1 MLYKVTVGR
10 DVYVGTPEEI
20 LGFMARAEGA
30 PAAPPPTAAPS
41 PSAPSPSGV
50 PPSAS
55 SSSSASAASSG
66 SSAPS
71 ASSSAPSVSTGSAGS
86 SGSADRT
93 GGLQAYMDGVAAR
106 LATHGKRVAVDV
118 SSPLA
123 FLESL
128 AAARLLQ
135 LERRKLPR
143 EDRVDP
149 KVYLGD
155 QPLAFGPSVDE
166 AALRRDLFDED

>member
-30 PAAPPPTAAPS
+30 PASPSPAAAPS
-41 PSAPSPSGV
+41 R
-50 PPSAS
+50 PSAS
-55 SSSSASAASSG
+55 PAPAGAAAVPGASDPA
-66 SSAPS
+66 
-71 ASSSAPSVSTGSAGS
+71 
-86 SGSADRT
+86 
-93 GGLQAYMDGVAAR
+93 GGLRAYMDGVAAR

-128 AAARLLQ
+128 ASARLVR

-149 KVYLGD
+149 KAYLGD
-155 QPLAFGPSVDE
+155 QPLAFGPDVDE

>member
-1 MLYKVTVGR
+1 VLYKVTVGR

-30 PAAPPPTAAPS
+30 PAAGD
-41 PSAPSPSGV
+41 PSGG
-50 PPSAS
+50 A
-55 SSSSASAASSG
+55 
-66 SSAPS
+66 
-71 ASSSAPSVSTGSAGS
+71 
-86 SGSADRT
+86 R
-93 GGLQAYMDGVAAR
+93 AYMDGVAAR
-106 LATHGKRVAVDV
+106 LATHGKRVAVDA

-128 AAARLLQ
+128 AAARLIR
-135 LERRKLPR
+135 LERRKTPR

-149 KVYLGD
+149 KAYLGD
-155 QPLAFGPSVDE
+155 QPLAFGPDVDE

>member
-1 MLYKVTVGR
+1 
-10 DVYVGTPEEI
+10 
-20 LGFMARAEGA
+20 
-30 PAAPPPTAAPS
+30 
-41 PSAPSPSGV
+41 
-50 PPSAS
+50 
-55 SSSSASAASSG
+55 
-66 SSAPS
+66 
-71 ASSSAPSVSTGSAGS
+71 
-86 SGSADRT
+86 
-93 GGLQAYMDGVAAR
+93 MDGVAAR

-128 AAARLLQ
+128 AAARLLR

-166 AALRRDLFDED
+166 AALRRDLFDDD

>member
-30 PAAPPPTAAPS
+30 PTAPPPTATPS
-41 PSAPSPSGV
+41 PSASSP
-50 PPSAS
+50 PPSAAS
-55 SSSSASAASSG
+55 SSAASAASSG

-71 ASSSAPSVSTGSAGS
+71 ASSSAPSVSAGSAGS
-86 SGSADRT
+86 SGSSDRT

-118 SSPLA
+118 GSPLA

-128 AAARLLQ
+128 AAARLLR
-135 LERRKLPR
+135 LERRRLPR

-155 QPLAFGPSVDE
+155 QPIAFGADVDE

>member
-30 PAAPPPTAAPS
+30 PASPPPSAAPS
-41 PSAPSPSGV
+41 RPSAAP
-50 PPSAS
+50 A
-55 SSSSASAASSG
+55 SSASPASDPAASS
-66 SSAPS
+66 
-71 ASSSAPSVSTGSAGS
+71 ASGAAG
-86 SGSADRT
+86 GAGGADRT

-118 SSPLA
+118 STPLA

-128 AAARLLQ
+128 AAARLLR

-155 QPLAFGPSVDE
+155 QPLAFGPDVDE
-166 AALRRDLFDED
+166 AALRRDLFDDD

>member
-20 LGFMARAEGA
+20 LGFMARADGA
-30 PAAPPPTAAPS
+30 PAAPAPAAAPS
-41 PSAPSPSGV
+41 GPAG
-50 PPSAS
+50 AS
-55 SSSSASAASSG
+55 
-66 SSAPS
+66 
-71 ASSSAPSVSTGSAGS
+71 
-86 SGSADRT
+86 DRP

-106 LATHGKRVAVDV
+106 LATHGKRVSVDV
-118 SSPLA
+118 RSPLG

-128 AAARLLQ
+128 AAARLLR

-149 KVYLGD
+149 KTYLGD
-155 QPLAFGPSVDE
+155 EPIAFGDGVDE
-166 AALRRDLFDED
+166 ATLRRDLFDED